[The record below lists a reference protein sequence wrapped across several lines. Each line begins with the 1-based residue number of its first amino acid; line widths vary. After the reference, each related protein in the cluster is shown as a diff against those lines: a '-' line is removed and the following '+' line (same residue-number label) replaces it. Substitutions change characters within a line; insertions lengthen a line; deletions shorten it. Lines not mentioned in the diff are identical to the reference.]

1 LRFPLDASAGKRYR
15 TGTHR
20 SRSARDTVERIGRIA
35 APLGITRVAN
45 VTGLDTIG
53 IPVTMVCRPNS
64 RSLAVSQGKG
74 VTLDAARASGLM
86 ESVEIFHAE
95 RITLP
100 VRLASL
106 DELRF
111 TTPLVDLRRIAR
123 PEGSTFTEHLRILW
137 VEGAD
142 LLSDQSAWLPLEL
155 MHLDCTRPELPGS
168 GAFLGSSNG
177 LASGNDRWEAVIHAI
192 CEVLER
198 DGQGRFGALPEAEQ
212 DARRIRLD
220 TIRDPDCGWL
230 LERYE
235 AAGVSVAVWDTTGPA
250 GIASFLAGI
259 SVVHDWTD
267 GGARVYYGMGCHP
280 ERNIALSRAL
290 TEAAQTRLTM
300 IIGSRDDAGRSLYA
314 RAADAERAT
323 RERQRFDRAV
333 PARSLDEVPTWTS
346 DDLAEDGRW
355 VLSRLA
361 EGGFDQVL
369 AVDLTMPE
377 LGIPVVCVV
386 IPAAESM
393 GGWLA

>member
-1 LRFPLDASAGKRYR
+1 MRFPLDASAGKRYR

-20 SRSARDTVERIGRIA
+20 SRSAQETVERIGRIA
-35 APLGITRVAN
+35 AALGITRVAN

-74 VTLDAARASGLM
+74 ITLDAARASGLM

-95 RITLP
+95 RITVP

-111 TTPLVDLRRIAR
+111 TTPLVDLRRIPR

-142 LLSDQSAWLPLEL
+142 LLSDGAAWLPLEL

-177 LASGNDRWEAVIHAI
+177 LASGNDRWEAIIHAI

-235 AAGVSVAVWDTTGPA
+235 AAAVAVAVWDTTGPA

-259 SVVHDWTD
+259 SVIHDWTD
-267 GGARVYYGMGCHP
+267 GGSRVYYGMGCHP
-280 ERNIALSRAL
+280 DRNIALSRAL

-314 RAADAERAT
+314 RAADAERAA

-333 PARSLDEVPTWTS
+333 PTRSLDEVPTWTS

-355 VLSRLA
+355 MLSRLA
-361 EGGFDQVL
+361 EGGFAQVL

-386 IPAAESM
+386 RPGAESM

>member
-1 LRFPLDASAGKRYR
+1 LRFPLDGSTGKRYR

-20 SRSARDTVERIGRIA
+20 SRSAGETVERIGRIA
-35 APLGITRVAN
+35 AALGITRVAN
-45 VTGLDTIG
+45 VTGLDSIG

-86 ESVEIFHAE
+86 ESVELFHAE
-95 RITLP
+95 RITHP

-111 TTPLVDLRRIAR
+111 TAPVADLRSFPR
-123 PEGSTFTEHLRILW
+123 PPASTFSEHQRILW
-137 VEGAD
+137 IEGAN

-168 GAFLGSSNG
+168 GSFLGSSNG

-192 CEVLER
+192 CEVMER
-198 DGQGRFGALPEAEQ
+198 DGQGRFGALSEAEQ
-212 DARRIRLD
+212 DSRLLRLD
-220 TIRDPDCGWL
+220 SIHDPDCCWL
-230 LERYE
+230 LERYQ
-235 AAGVSVAVWDTTGPA
+235 AAGVSVAVFDTTGPA
-250 GIASFLAGI
+250 GIAAFLACI
-259 SVVHDWTD
+259 SVAPDWTD
-267 GGARVYYGMGCHP
+267 GGTRIYYGMGCHP
-280 ERNIALSRAL
+280 DRNIALCRAL
-290 TEAAQTRLTM
+290 TEAAQSRLTM
-300 IIGSRDDAGRSLYA
+300 IIGSRDDAGRTLYA
-314 RAADAERAT
+314 RAAESDRAT
-323 RERQRFDRAV
+323 VQRQRFERAV

-355 VLSRLA
+355 VLSRLR

-377 LGIPVVCVV
+377 LGIPVVSV
-386 IPAAESM
+386 IIPGADSM

>member
-1 LRFPLDASAGKRYR
+1 MASA
-15 TGTHR
+15 
-20 SRSARDTVERIGRIA
+20 
-35 APLGITRVAN
+35 LGITRVAN

-86 ESVEIFHAE
+86 ESVELFHAE
-95 RITLP
+95 RITHP

-111 TTPLVDLRRIAR
+111 TSPVVDLRSLPR
-123 PEGSTFTEHLRILW
+123 PEGSRFTAQQRILW
-137 VEGAD
+137 IEGSD
-142 LLSDQSAWLPLEL
+142 LLSDRSAWLPLEL
-155 MHLDCTRPELPGS
+155 LHLDCTRPELPGS
-168 GAFLGSSNG
+168 GSFLGSSNG

-198 DGQGRFGALPEAEQ
+198 DGQGRFGALSEAEQ
-212 DARRIRLD
+212 DTRLLRLD
-220 TIRDPDCGWL
+220 TIRDPDCRWL

-235 AAGVSVAVWDTTGPA
+235 AAGVSVTVFDTTGPA
-250 GIASFLAGI
+250 GIAAFLACI
-259 SVVHDWTD
+259 SVTPDWTD

-280 ERNIALSRAL
+280 DRTIALCRAL
-290 TEAAQTRLTM
+290 TEAAQSRLTM

-314 RAADAERAT
+314 RAAESDRAA
-323 RERQRFDRAV
+323 RQQQRFERAV
-333 PARSLDEVPTWTS
+333 PARSLSEVPTWTS

-355 VLSRLA
+355 VLSRLRD
-361 EGGFDQVL
+361 GGFDQVL
-369 AVDLTMPE
+369 AVDLTMAE
-377 LGIPVVCVV
+377 LGIPVVSV
-386 IPAAESM
+386 IIPGADSM